1 MVSTI
6 SQLNYIWKNVL
17 VKVKEKLVNDQHYYD
32 SFFADTT
39 LHAIEKDVFVVL
51 VNSAVSK
58 TFLQQTNQ
66 QGYLTLKKAV
76 DEVTESNYNLKF
88 ITKDEI
94 VNYSSEGTISETI
107 KEDKKSA
114 FFAHCSLNPKFSF
127 DNFVSGDCNKEAI
140 QASLLVIT
148 NPGVSYN
155 PLFIYSKPGLGKT
168 HLLHAIGN
176 YYQEKNPNK
185 KGANRS

>member
-17 VKVKEKLVNDQHYYD
+17 AKVKEKLVNDQHYYD

-76 DEVTESNYNLKF
+76 DEV
-88 ITKDEI
+88 
-94 VNYSSEGTISETI
+94 
-107 KEDKKSA
+107 
-114 FFAHCSLNPKFSF
+114 LNQ
-127 DNFVSGDCNKEAI
+127 I
-140 QASLLVIT
+140 I
-148 NPGVSYN
+148 
-155 PLFIYSKPGLGKT
+155 I
-168 HLLHAIGN
+168 
-176 YYQEKNPNK
+176 
-185 KGANRS
+185 